1 MQVRESVRFQRAVNG
16 GTMLCDPGGEIALAD
31 VCAPAAGEPGFQL
44 GVRRLA
50 KLVRGKDLQI
60 EKRGEVDG
68 KPSADA
74 YVGDVHVNE
83 QMRKWGY
90 ACK

>member
-1 MQVRESVRFQRAVNG
+1 MRESVRFQRAVDG
-16 GTMLCDPGGEIALAD
+16 ATMQCDPGGEIALAE

-50 KLVRGKDLQI
+50 RLVRGKEVRI
-60 EKRGEVDG
+60 ETRGEVGG
-68 KPSADA
+68 KPSADV
-74 YVGDVHVNE
+74 YVGDMHVNE

>member
-1 MQVRESVRFQRAVNG
+1 MPETVRVQRALDG
-16 GTMLCDPGGEIALAD
+16 GTMQCDPGGEITLAD
-31 VCAPAAGEPGFQL
+31 VCAPVGGEPGFQL

-50 KLVRGKDLQI
+50 RLVRGKEVQL
-60 EKRGEVDG
+60 ERRGEANG
-68 KPSADA
+68 RPSADV

-83 QMRKWGY
+83 QMRQWGY